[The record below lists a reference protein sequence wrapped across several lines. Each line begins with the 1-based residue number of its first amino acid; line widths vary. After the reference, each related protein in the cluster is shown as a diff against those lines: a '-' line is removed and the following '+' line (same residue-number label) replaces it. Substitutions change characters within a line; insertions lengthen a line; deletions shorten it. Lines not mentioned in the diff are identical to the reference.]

1 MRNIAALIFG
11 ATLLGGIGQAQ
22 AAPAPGADL
31 GEVSFPNSCAAA
43 AQAPF
48 LRGLALLHDFEY
60 EDSAAAFLAA
70 QHADP
75 GCAIAYWGQAMTF
88 NHTVWMEQDAA
99 GGRKALAGLAATP
112 ALRAAKAKT
121 PREAAYVHAVE
132 TLYGTGNKN
141 ARDVTYAAEMA
152 ALHARFPDDVD
163 ATAFTALALLGT
175 AHHGRDIPTYMKAA
189 AMLEEV
195 FPSHQH
201 HPGVLHYLIHSYD
214 DPAHA
219 PLGMRAA
226 RLYGS
231 IASGAPHAVHMTS
244 HIFLAL
250 GLWDGVIAA
259 NDAAIK
265 AVNAK
270 DPGGPPYACGHYPE
284 WLVYGYL
291 QERRFTEANAAIGRC
306 RTMALSKLA
315 KQPQKAF
322 PGRSSV
328 ISYAGMQARAFIE
341 EGAYRPESNIPLN
354 DGAFIEARFY
364 NAYTAVLASASDPQR
379 LHAASAEL
387 HKNFALLQNQPP
399 GDDADGLQQEIQFW
413 TVMVEEAGALELAA
427 GGNPNAAIASLR
439 LAAEHEISIPTEFGP
454 PAVPKPPFELLG
466 DILLKT
472 GKPQDAAGAYQAAL
486 VRAPGR
492 TLSLQGLGAA
502 QAKLGAVDGLANT
515 ERLLHQY
522 VRQD

>member
-1 MRNIAALIFG
+1 MKNIAALIFG
-11 ATLLGGIGQAQ
+11 ATLLAGVCDARG
-22 AAPAPGADL
+22 APAPDANL
-31 GEVSFPNSCAAA
+31 GDVSFANSCSAQ

-60 EDSAAAFLAA
+60 EDSAAAFVAA

-75 GCAIAYWGQAMTF
+75 DCAIAYWGQAMTF

-99 GGRKALAGLAATP
+99 GGRRALAGLAATP

-121 PREAAYVHAVE
+121 PREAAYLHAVDI
-132 TLYGTGNKN
+132 LYGAGSKN
-141 ARDVTYAAEMA
+141 ARDVAYAADME

-291 QERRFTEANAAIGRC
+291 QERRFAEADAAIGRC
-306 RTMALSKLA
+306 RTMALSKLG
-315 KQPQKAF
+315 KRPQPAF
-322 PGRSSV
+322 PGRSPV
-328 ISYAGMQARAFIE
+328 ISYSGMAARAFIE
-341 EGAYRPESNIPLN
+341 EGAYRPETNLPF

-364 NAYTAVLASASDPQR
+364 NAYTAVLASASDAQR
-379 LHAASAEL
+379 LHAAIAEL
-387 HKNFALLQNQPP
+387 HKTFTLLQNQPP

-427 GGNPNAAIASLR
+427 GGNLNAAIASLR
-439 LAAEHEISIPTEFGP
+439 LAAEHEIAIPTEFGP

-466 DILLKT
+466 DILVKS
-472 GKPQDAAGAYQAAL
+472 GKAQDAAEAYQAAL

-492 TLSLQGLGAA
+492 TLSLQGLLAA
-502 QAKLGAVDGLANT
+502 Q
-515 ERLLHQY
+515 RF
-522 VRQD
+522 VR